1 MPSLSETQDKWFNN
15 TNAARGI
22 AVQAVRDSQSAQDY
36 VGNWNDYFDDVSI
49 DSSTAQ
55 AVKWAL
61 AVGSEAYPESLSPG
75 DTVTLTIEGEETEFE
90 VPDWSESVR
99 EGVQRAMDN
108 DSYVNGVKNAADR
121 STNVSLDV

>member
-22 AVQAVRDSQSAQDY
+22 AVQAVQDSQSASDY
-36 VGNWNDYFDDVSI
+36 VGNWNNYFDDVSI
-49 DSSTAQ
+49 DTSTAQ

-75 DTVTLTIEGEETEFE
+75 DTVTLTIEGEETEYE
-90 VPDWSESVR
+90 VPNWSESVR
-99 EGVQRAMDN
+99 EGVQQAMEEN
-108 DSYVNGVKNAADR
+108 SYANGVEQAADR